1 MCGINGVF
9 NYESVDA
16 IEKKVKSMNDLTQY
30 RGPDYSDLYRDKKVC
45 LAHNR
50 LAIID
55 LEQYS
60 NQPFISN
67 DKNVI
72 LSYNGEIYNFLEL
85 KEELS
90 KNYKFKT
97 KSDTELIVAAYQNWG
112 IRMLE
117 KFNGM
122 FAFALWDKKNQEIY
136 LCRDRLGI
144 KPLYYCEIKQSI
156 VFSSSL
162 RAINH
167 YLDYSSTIHLDDAFD
182 FLTYGTVHSP
192 NTYLMRLNH
201 CQELAIY

>member
-9 NYESVDA
+9 NHNSFVDV
-16 IEKKVKSMNDLTQY
+16 EKKVISMNGLTTH
-30 RGPDYSDLYRDKKVC
+30 RGPDSSNIYKDQKVC
-45 LAHNR
+45 LGHNR

-55 LEQYS
+55 LEQHS

-90 KNYKFKT
+90 TNYKFKT

-122 FAFALWDKKNQEIY
+122 FAFALWDKKNQEFY

-144 KPLYYCEIKQSI
+144 KPL
-156 VFSSSL
+156 
-162 RAINH
+162 
-167 YLDYSSTIHLDDAFD
+167 STP
-182 FLTYGTVHSP
+182 FLT
-192 NTYLMRLNH
+192 ND
-201 CQELAIY
+201 

>member
-9 NYESVDA
+9 NHQLYQDVE
-16 IEKKVKSMNDLTQY
+16 IKVKSMNDLTLH
-30 RGPDYSDLYRDKKVC
+30 RGPDFSAIYKDDKVC
-45 LAHNR
+45 LGHNR
-50 LAIID
+50 LQLID
-55 LEQYS
+55 LDDKS

-97 KSDTELIVAAYQNWG
+97 KSDTELIVAAYQTWG
-112 IRMLE
+112 IQMLE

-122 FAFALWDKKNQEIY
+122 FSFALWDKLNQEFY

-144 KPLYYCEIKQSI
+144 KPLYYLEENESI
-156 VFSSSL
+156 IFSSSL
-162 RAINH
+162 KAIN
-167 YLDYSSTIHLDDAFD
+167 
-182 FLTYGTVHSP
+182 FL
-192 NTYLMRLNH
+192 NI
-201 CQELAIY
+201 QELSILMTLLIF